1 MSAQDIVH
9 LSQCPSLTELQL
21 SDQLYGHCP
30 VIQQCNYR
38 SYVVIH
44 LPQLQVLDSF
54 TIDDAEREQVKCFYG
69 GKIIHFNML
78 LRNYANN
85 HYKEILS
92 KEQEDKL
99 TTDRLRQQLYAH
111 KLKELQVQSSN
122 DTNKLLNKKR
132 VQKNKDHLIS
142 LIKNW
147 QQHLEEWIENH
158 RITEK
163 LYGCQL
169 NYQLQNVGNMSFMQG
184 CEEHAMVLA
193 SQKLM
198 NQFYCSY
205 LFRLHGIVSTKVTRV
220 TRIYHKGLSMMH
232 DLFQQH
238 KKRSTNTRQLVF
250 MLLFQPFG
258 VQDLSESPFD
268 IFERGFI
275 NTQHQTILKSQNVM
289 FPQKLS
295 VTVTDCVA
303 SGDSEWL
310 RNRNKHSKQS
320 RNQKRVCIVTQFA
333 GKNKLLRVNSKCDDT
348 KQRLCTGSVILCDK
362 ETAKQKCCNT
372 YKVFQPREV
381 LPMFLLEYEY
391 IYEDSL
397 EQSEETMSWTCD
409 RLVEPFFPPSYCT
422 LDNTSLLRSVKNYF
436 ATETLKELTLTGCGI
451 PCLPDFPNITTLNL
465 SCNQLTSLKGLQV
478 FLNVTNIDLSFNNIQ
493 SVDTIMELISLK
505 KLNLSWNYI
514 NQLRECLEVLKLQ
527 AKRLK
532 HLDLSHNITADVKEM
547 KHKIYFSH
555 KILPEL
561 ETINET
567 CILSTFSRM
576 LQTLNINKDETLH
589 KGRTFANPT
598 TNIVD
603 LRWKVQ
609 IAKDLQAIQMG
620 SYESGDLNEKQG
632 YFNWL
637 SATGKNITNVLC
649 KQSLNKVE
657 WLDLS
662 DNYLSDLSFLEG
674 CTLLEELRL
683 THNVLEHLPDFQ
695 TFQLTHLVKLDLSRN
710 YLTTLAPLGAS
721 ELPALRFLD
730 VSYNQLNNLSGVE
743 ACQELSEFYAAY
755 NKLDHYDDLSS
766 LKNCQSLKVINLTGN
781 EVEKGDVFT
790 KFIIFNFQD
799 VEYVGSYSV
808 QESDVAEAIEIFS
821 GCLDKDYLLRQ
832 HSASDLQTLTELT
845 LVHCSI
851 KKICKHSSNTS
862 KLLNE
867 RCGTPPYS
875 LYHVLMSQVSNSQ
888 STFHLGSVKSQVW
901 LPGNVL
907 PNLYSVNLSYNM
919 LTHMWGMHTLPTLH
933 TLCLAHNEVCA
944 QRMGEEELKEEEGEY
959 YPRLQVLYLN
969 NNKITTMKRLQL
981 AALPALETLFLQDNQ
996 LKSLT
1001 GLKGATKLSRLVL
1014 DRNRTEFVTQED
1026 FDGLEKLRELYLEG
1040 NKLRELFFIQG
1051 LNKLDRLFLAYNR
1064 IMDINEVSFLAT
1076 LNNLKELTLLGN
1088 PLCRKVNY
1096 YQIILKHIATIELL
1110 DGHSINLNK

>member
-1 MSAQDIVH
+1 
-9 LSQCPSLTELQL
+9 
-21 SDQLYGHCP
+21 
-30 VIQQCNYR
+30 
-38 SYVVIH
+38 
-44 LPQLQVLDSF
+44 
-54 TIDDAEREQVKCFYG
+54 
-69 GKIIHFNML
+69 ML

-85 HYKEILS
+85 QYKEILS
-92 KEQEDKL
+92 KELEDKL
-99 TTDRLRQQLYAH
+99 TTDKFRQQLYAH
-111 KLKELQVQSSN
+111 KLKELQVQSSS
-122 DTNKLLNKKR
+122 DTNKLLNKKL
-132 VQKNKDHLIS
+132 VQKNKDHLMS

-147 QQHLEEWIENH
+147 QQHLEEWIENY

-220 TRIYHKGLSMMH
+220 TRIHHKGLSMMH

-275 NTQHQTILKSQNVM
+275 NTQ
-289 FPQKLS
+289 KLS

-333 GKNKLLRVNSKCDDT
+333 GKNKLLRVNNKCDDT
-348 KQRLCTGSVILCDK
+348 KQQLCTGSVILCDK

-372 YKVFQPREV
+372 YKVFQPRA
-381 LPMFLLEYEY
+381 
-391 IYEDSL
+391 DSL

-409 RLVEPFFPPSYCT
+409 GLVEPFFPPSYCT
-422 LDNTSLLRSVKNYF
+422 LDNTSLLRSVNNYF

-451 PCLPDFPNITTLNL
+451 RRI
-465 SCNQLTSLKGLQV
+465 
-478 FLNVTNIDLSFNNIQ
+478 
-493 SVDTIMELISLK
+493 
-505 KLNLSWNYI
+505 
-514 NQLRECLEVLKLQ
+514 
-527 AKRLK
+527 
-532 HLDLSHNITADVKEM
+532 
-547 KHKIYFSH
+547 
-555 KILPEL
+555 EL

-598 TNIVD
+598 TNIV
-603 LRWKVQ
+603 V
-609 IAKDLQAIQMG
+609 
-620 SYESGDLNEKQG
+620 
-632 YFNWL
+632 
-637 SATGKNITNVLC
+637 C

-683 THNVLEHLPDFQ
+683 AHNVLEHLPDCIQ
-695 TFQLTHLVKLDLSRN
+695 QLTHLVKLDLSRN

-766 LKNCQSLKVINLTGN
+766 LRNCQLLKVINLTGN
-781 EVEKGDVFT
+781 EVEKGEVFT

-808 QESDVAEAIEIFS
+808 QESDVAEAIDIFS

-851 KKICKHSSNTS
+851 KK
-862 KLLNE
+862 
-867 RCGTPPYS
+867 
-875 LYHVLMSQVSNSQ
+875 
-888 STFHLGSVKSQVW
+888 VW

-944 QRMGEEELKEEEGEY
+944 QSMGEEELKEEEGEY
-959 YPRLQVLYLN
+959 YPHLQVLYLN

-981 AALPALETLFLQDNQ
+981 ATLPALETLFLQDNQ

-1001 GLKGATKLSRLVL
+1001 GLKGATTLSRLVL
-1014 DRNRTEFVTQED
+1014 DRNRIEFVTQED

-1076 LNNLKELTLLGN
+1076 LNNLKEVTLLGN